1 MSIGIR
7 DSEIDSRSGIPL
19 TVEILNRCG
28 FFKKTHSEHVF
39 SNGILAISFTNGCYV
54 HETAVGNCLHQLQNL
69 YYVLTWEDFIYN
81 H

>member
-19 TVEILNRCG
+19 TIEILNRCG
-28 FFKKTHSEHVF
+28 FFKKSESKHIF
-39 SNGILAISFTNGCYV
+39 SNGKMIVFFANGSYI
-54 HETAVGNCLHQLQNL
+54 HDTATGTCLHQLQNL
-69 YYVLTWEDFIYN
+69 YYAMTGEDFIYN